1 MLIRWLAGS
10 TVGARSSWAASSVVQ
25 EGCTRKEVGRGR
37 RRKQVEG
44 GRESG
49 RTEAGGRDQEGRER
63 RGEVSLAC
71 SSKEHAL
78 QD

>member
-1 MLIRWLAGS
+1 MDG
-10 TVGARSSWAASSVVQ
+10 WAASSVVQ
-25 EGCTRKEVGRGR
+25 EGCVRKEMGRGR

-44 GRESG
+44 GKGSG
-49 RTEAGGRDQEGRER
+49 RTEAGGSDQEGRER

-71 SSKEHAL
+71 SIKEHEL